1 SHIRN
6 VIVSFDYH
14 NPTGGLKNLAKLNLT
29 GCKKLFRALSDKKYV
44 KPERV
49 KALRIGGGTPKEPL
63 FSLPMSL
70 KYLYIGYCEFEY
82 KNDLCVVFHAQSFFY
97 LSLRG
102 NLFESLPNNI
112 DLKMLRVLNLNSCP
126 NLKSIVC
133 LPNTLENLYTHWCT
147 SLEKITFQSA
157 CFSLKKFGY
166 DGCFKLS
173 EIQGLLKLVPIASLD
188 ESDLGNMKWI
198 KEYEDHKVDLVGDVI
213 TKGRIWHTQM
223 LYEYGIRSTYLQGIK
238 DKSMMSFEY
247 TTSSLFLSFHV
258 PLFPEKRRVQ
268 GLNISVLYRSSG
280 EDKDYWLLFAKISNR
295 TKGLTWV
302 YNPEVYCKPRDDE
315 DVVWLSNWPIG
326 NILDA
331 GDEVNVSIFVEEGL
345 LVSVYGASLEY
356 TDDGEVEQ
364 EENFENNAIGE
375 EEIGGD
381 LSEFESGLVCVA
393 SHLFASSVPYRLR
406 VMLCVGFVSLMASLL
421 VKRVASS
428 LSRVR
433 TIASSS
439 RFFNTKGYE
448 FVQHDTKEECI
459 LKCDDILG
467 SSAARGAVN
476 DAFSPYVSP
485 TENLSRLLNF
495 ADWRVKFIHGTS
507 HHRWSV
513 VEDDKAL
520 CIFRDMSEGFNQDV
534 KELVP
539 NKESMFR
546 IDEKN

>member
-1 SHIRN
+1 MKTTIAVGSDTIEGLALDMQKVDQRMRSEALALTTGSFAKMDKLRWLQLKN
-6 VIVSFDYH
+6 VELTGSYKNFPELRWLCWHWCHLQIIPSGLLMRSLVAIDMSYGELKKFEPPMVLSSLKILNLKGCKKLVSICNLDRLPKLDTLILWYC
-14 NPTGGLKNLAKLNLT
+14 TSLADVCKTIGGLKNLAKLNLT

-198 KEYEDHKVDLVGDVI
+198 KEYEAHKVDLVGDVI
-213 TKGRIWHTQM
+213 TKGIIWHTQM

-258 PLFPEKRRVQ
+258 PLFPEKRRLQ
-268 GLNISVLYRSSG
+268 GLNISILYTSSG

-295 TKGLTWV
+295 TK
-302 YNPEVYCKPRDDE
+302 
-315 DVVWLSNWPIG
+315 
-326 NILDA
+326 
-331 GDEVNVSIFVEEGL
+331 
-345 LVSVYGASLEY
+345 
-356 TDDGEVEQ
+356 VEQ

-381 LSEFESGLVCVA
+381 LSEFEVTTGG
-393 SHLFASSVPYRLR
+393 YY
-406 VMLCVGFVSLMASLL
+406 LCRHDFF
-421 VKRVASS
+421 R
-428 LSRVR
+428 SR
-433 TIASSS
+433 
-439 RFFNTKGYE
+439 
-448 FVQHDTKEECI
+448 
-459 LKCDDILG
+459 
-467 SSAARGAVN
+467 
-476 DAFSPYVSP
+476 
-485 TENLSRLLNF
+485 
-495 ADWRVKFIHGTS
+495 TS
-507 HHRWSV
+507 HWLKYLFDDTVHYSV
-513 VEDDKAL
+513 RFLIDVGD
-520 CIFRDMSEGFNQDV
+520 RDGIGLDGGVDGDV
-534 KELVP
+534 
-539 NKESMFR
+539 
-546 IDEKN
+546 